1 MCFSISDGGVQHG
14 VRQSLTSQSFSG
26 SYPSPGTSLSL
37 SPRAWSWLEKL
48 TNSAPSSQS
57 WGLFLRSFTM
67 ALRAARSSLLRSS
80 SLFLLLRTGLGVC
93 FLDMLATA
101 VSAGQQHQNM
111 SSYSNELVLASTTAT
126 HLEPIGKDRVGGGF
140 QNRYITGYIVF
151 LVSQHTKV
159 VISVS

>member
-126 HLEPIGKDRVGGGF
+126 HLEPIEKDRVGWGGVSEQIYYRVYCF
-140 QNRYITGYIVF
+140 LSITTY
-151 LVSQHTKV
+151 
-159 VISVS
+159 

>member
-1 MCFSISDGGVQHG
+1 
-14 VRQSLTSQSFSG
+14 
-26 SYPSPGTSLSL
+26 
-37 SPRAWSWLEKL
+37 
-48 TNSAPSSQS
+48 
-57 WGLFLRSFTM
+57 
-67 ALRAARSSLLRSS
+67 
-80 SLFLLLRTGLGVC
+80 
-93 FLDMLATA
+93 MLATA